1 MTKPQIF
8 AVSREEEESRFVA
21 FCLQTIRDSLDEK
34 ALPSFRSAL
43 TVANI
48 PIEGYSYTTNLKQ
61 FQFDIVRKRMQE
73 TVPEITIKLFG
84 HLKIFDLGLLG
95 YALASSGTIG
105 NVLELSHRYLGI
117 TTDRYEETV
126 EIEGDIAILKPNPN
140 VEYLDEFQDVVED
153 SLAGNWTI
161 LSQLFESDVDL
172 SNASVHFAFPAPPYA
187 DIYKEVFQ
195 CPCEFNADRSELRFP
210 AIWLEYPVAKTN
222 WAKSDFCTRMF
233 KQIMGPFG
241 SVPKILQAVRQQ
253 LLSVPGCRKLSINEV
268 AEALR
273 LSPVQMR
280 RRLRH
285 ADSNY
290 KKVALEMRMTLAW
303 NYLQT
308 TSLQV
313 QEIAYL
319 LDYAEPCAFSR
330 AFKLYFG
337 ISATA
342 CREAST

>member
-1 MTKPQIF
+1 M
-8 AVSREEEESRFVA
+8 
-21 FCLQTIRDSLDEK
+21 
-34 ALPSFRSAL
+34 
-43 TVANI
+43 
-48 PIEGYSYTTNLKQ
+48 
-61 FQFDIVRKRMQE
+61 
-73 TVPEITIKLFG
+73 
-84 HLKIFDLGLLG
+84 
-95 YALASSGTIG
+95 
-105 NVLELSHRYLGI
+105 
-117 TTDRYEETV
+117 
-126 EIEGDIAILKPNPN
+126 
-140 VEYLDEFQDVVED
+140 
-153 SLAGNWTI
+153 
-161 LSQLFESDVDL
+161 
-172 SNASVHFAFPAPPYA
+172 
-187 DIYKEVFQ
+187 
-195 CPCEFNADRSELRFP
+195 
-210 AIWLEYPVAKTN
+210 
-222 WAKSDFCTRMF
+222 
-233 KQIMGPFG
+233 
-241 SVPKILQAVRQQ
+241 
-253 LLSVPGCRKLSINEV
+253 SVPGCRKLSINEV